1 MFYSRE
7 FNKVLLI
14 ILFVVSI
21 FIVFTSDNDYGTLFV
36 LSINSLIALLFF
48 SMTIEVKGNVLSW
61 YFGFGFW
68 RKKLEV
74 SDIAETS
81 LYQSKWYQGIG
92 IRMLSDGWLYNASVG
107 TSLKLNL
114 RNGKYVYVGC
124 KNAAGLK
131 QALSTNN

>member
-61 YFGFGFW
+61 YFGFGF
-68 RKKLEV
+68 L
-74 SDIAETS
+74 A
-81 LYQSKWYQGIG
+81 
-92 IRMLSDGWLYNASVG
+92 
-107 TSLKLNL
+107 
-114 RNGKYVYVGC
+114 
-124 KNAAGLK
+124 
-131 QALSTNN
+131 